1 MTFSHS
7 NSRLLHARILLFR
20 PMLARCCFLQQS
32 SCAVS
37 DPHYD
42 TSYKG
47 HMIRHGALQ
56 CVEAAQKMISLVDK
70 DSERSTPKVPWW
82 YRIFHL
88 HMAGTILLAAMQSV
102 DLFTPA
108 VSESWQQ
115 TLSVIKRHEH
125 LCLYV
130 PQFASLFQSLSRKIR
145 QPGQSDS
152 PEELSDAQFH
162 DMFEEF
168 GLNNDGFLFDDV
180 NETWLNTVPSN

>member
-1 MTFSHS
+1 
-7 NSRLLHARILLFR
+7 
-20 PMLARCCFLQQS
+20 MLARCCFLQHS
-32 SCAVS
+32 SFAVN

-42 TSYKG
+42 MSYKG

-56 CVEAAQKMISLVDK
+56 CVENAQRMIDLVDQ
-70 DSERSTPKVPWW
+70 DSQGSTHHIPWW

-88 HMAGTILLAAMQSV
+88 HMAGSILLAAMQSV

-115 TLSVIKRHEH
+115 TLSAIKRHEN
-125 LCLYV
+125 LCSYV
-130 PQFASLFQSLSRKIR
+130 PQFAALLQSLSRKIR
-145 QPGQSDS
+145 QPGRSDS

-168 GLNNDGFLFDDV
+168 GFHNDGFLFEDA
-180 NETWLNTVPSN
+180 NETWFNAAPSNQDKL

>member
-1 MTFSHS
+1 MV
-7 NSRLLHARILLFR
+7 
-20 PMLARCCFLQQS
+20 ARCCFLQHIPF
-32 SCAVS
+32 AVGDS
-37 DPHYD
+37 HSD

-47 HMIRHGALQ
+47 HMIRYGALQ
-56 CVEAAQKMISLVDK
+56 CVENAQKIISMIDQ
-70 DSERSTPKVPWW
+70 DSGTDGSMHTIPWW

-125 LCLYV
+125 LCSYV
-130 PQFASLFQSLSRKIR
+130 PQLISLFQSLSRKIR
-145 QPGQSDS
+145 QPGCTDS
-152 PEELSDAQFH
+152 LEELSDTQFH

-168 GLNNDGFLFDDV
+168 GFHTDSFLFDDV
-180 NETWLNTVPSN
+180 DETWLNALPSS